1 LVEGQSR
8 AADLVDLVDVR
19 TLGELSLH
27 LGEPARFGA
36 ASFSMPARSM
46 QNMQPNERFSFWVA
60 KRHVWSSSNNR
71 SSFILFPYEPFPLRA
86 IARIRS

>member
-36 ASFSMPARSM
+36 ASFAMPARSM
-46 QNMQPNERFSFWVA
+46 QNRQPNERFSFWVA

-71 SSFILFPYEPFPLRA
+71 HFILFPYEPFPLRA